1 MENAENTARLPSS
14 VKRILWILL
23 AVLILALGAV
33 IGWYV
38 LHFRN
43 YDAYKAIP
51 LQPAAYT
58 EGKVFEPLQ
67 DSLKA
72 VPGFQLA
79 AENENMALYLKEKT
93 AEVAVYDKATGNTVY
108 SNPPAADKDP
118 VAKASN
124 LENLK
129 SQFILSYLDGNAKE
143 GTPWSSYAKSVSSGQ
158 VSFESI
164 ENGVRVIYLMS
175 NEKMM
180 LVPDQLNQE
189 WYDILSN
196 TGKKQAKKS
205 YVLNEESGLY
215 EIKTQGVTARNRQQ
229 IDADAREAG
238 FTMEDYE
245 AMQALRQT
253 EADDEEQAETLAF
266 TVTLDWTLK
275 PDGVQVTLPYGGIS
289 ESGNG
294 QIRTIQLLPFFGA
307 AGSEEQGDLVIPE
320 GSGALI
326 HFNNGKNT
334 AAQYNKNIYDLDLVD
349 SDLTATQNLQTA
361 RLALFGICREDAS
374 ILATCERGAS
384 LASISADVSGRNNS
398 YNYAYFTFALR
409 RTDTLVI
416 SGESVI
422 VAEKDMYPVDCSVRY
437 TLLPQ
442 EDKGYSGIAKAY
454 RERLKQEGVLAEASG
469 DTQYIPFFY
478 DVIGGVKETAHF
490 LGIQYLRVL
499 PMTTFSQAEEM
510 IAEFKHQGIT
520 NQRMNLQGWMNGG
533 YYHDPV
539 NRLKV
544 LGQLGGE
551 NGLKS
556 LLGAM
561 KRSGGTV
568 YPDLSLQQISDIAK
582 GFTPSEEASRYYAQG
597 YVVNLA
603 RISPVSL
610 RRTDTMGYREL
621 GFKLLSPKFL
631 PRYAEQI
638 RKHADRLGL
647 EALSLRDLANELHA
661 DKRRTN
667 VISREAALD
676 LVRSAFG
683 TISEGGRELLVSGG
697 NDYSLAH
704 ARYIINAPVQATPY
718 PILDEQIPLWEMIVH
733 GSIDYAGSAIN
744 MTQSESRQVD
754 LLHLID
760 YGASIHYT
768 FTWRDA
774 AEMKYTG
781 LNGQYATTFS
791 AWKDQAVED
800 YNYVNGALS
809 HVSGAAMLSH
819 EKLSDTLSLSTYSN
833 GVSIYVN
840 TGSTAARAGGHTVKP
855 FDYLVVGGEAQ

>member
-14 VKRILWILL
+14 VKRVLWILL

-38 LHFRN
+38 IHFRN

-51 LQPAAYT
+51 LRPAAYT
-58 EGKVFEPLQ
+58 EGTEFKPLE

-72 VPGFQLA
+72 VPGFALA
-79 AENENMALYLKEKT
+79 AENETMALYFKEKT

-118 VAKASN
+118 VAKATN

-143 GTPWSSYAKSVSSGQ
+143 GTPWSSYAKSVSAGQ
-158 VSFESI
+158 VSCESI

-180 LVPDQLNQE
+180 LVPDQLDQA
-189 WYDILSN
+189 WYDILST
-196 TGKKQAKKS
+196 TGKKQAAKS
-205 YVLNEESGLY
+205 YVFNEESGLY

-229 IDADAREAG
+229 IDADARAAG

-245 AMQALRQT
+245 AMQALRPA
-253 EADDEEQAETLAF
+253 EEDDAEKAENLSF
-266 TVTLDWTLK
+266 TVTLDWILK
-275 PDGVQVTLPYGGIS
+275 PDGVQVTLPFEGIS
-289 ESGNG
+289 ETGNG
-294 QIRTIQLLPFFGA
+294 QIRAIQLLPFFGA
-307 AGSEEQGDLVIPE
+307 AGSDEQGDLVIPE
-320 GSGALI
+320 GSGGLI

-334 AAQYNKNIYDLDLVD
+334 AAQYSKNIYDLDLVD

-361 RLALFGICREDAS
+361 RLALFGICREDSS

-416 SGESVI
+416 SGENVI
-422 VAEKDMYPVDCSVRY
+422 VAEKDLYPVDCSVRY
-437 TLLPQ
+437 TLLPP
-442 EDKGYSGIAKAY
+442 DKQGYSGIAQAY
-454 RERLKQEGVLAEASG
+454 RERLIQEGLLAQETGAAQ
-469 DTQYIPFFY
+469 DIPFFY

-510 IAEFKHQGIT
+510 IAEFRHQGIT

-539 NRLKV
+539 TRLKV

-556 LLGAM
+556 LLGVM

-568 YPDLSLQQISDIAK
+568 YPDIALQQISDIAR
-582 GFTPSEEASRYYAQG
+582 GFIASEEASRYYAQG

-631 PRYAEQI
+631 PRYAQAA
-638 RKHADRLGL
+638 RTQADRLGL

-704 ARYIINAPVQATPY
+704 ADYVINAPVQATPY
-718 PILDEQIPLWEMIVH
+718 PIMDEQIPLWEMIVH
-733 GSIDYAGSAIN
+733 GSIGYAGSAMN
-744 MTQSESRQVD
+744 MTQSESRQAD

-781 LNGQYATTFS
+781 LNSQYATTFS

-800 YNYVNGALS
+800 YNYVNGALK

-819 EKLSDTLSLSTYSN
+819 EKLSDTLSRSRYSN

-840 TGSTAARAGGHTVKP
+840 TGSAQASADGHTVGAL
-855 FDYLVVGGEAQ
+855 DYLVVGGEAQ